1 MTKGERLQATN
12 VATWQPRVEGI
23 LGTLFVGLC
32 AGLWVKDG
40 PHWVTH
46 APRPVIGAYLVI
58 LAAVVSWGCLRGWRI
73 GLRVGRDGVL
83 VRNFFRSH
91 RFTLAEVGCFTD
103 GSSRGGESRHWW
115 ALCVVLRDGRAVTAR
130 GTTRDGRPSE
140 KTLTAIR
147 KAAGRFQIPAELT
160 GVASNRGL
168 PRTPGR
174 YADPGGQAGSRFW
187 TGREWSPLLPADR
200 ENGKPA
206 PEFPAKVSLP
216 LPEPD
221 GSWQYAAL
229 QARRSRVVFAALA
242 ALTVLLLAAA
252 LVAELWDHSHHK
264 NYDPGLW
271 LSLAAFPAFFAFCA
285 RPAAN
290 SYRKLDQAANRRPG
304 SLAPRIRHRK
314 PNSR

>member
-1 MTKGERLQATN
+1 
-12 VATWQPRVEGI
+12 
-23 LGTLFVGLC
+23 
-32 AGLWVKDG
+32 
-40 PHWVTH
+40 
-46 APRPVIGAYLVI
+46 
-58 LAAVVSWGCLRGWRI
+58 
-73 GLRVGRDGVL
+73 
-83 VRNFFRSH
+83 
-91 RFTLAEVGCFTD
+91 
-103 GSSRGGESRHWW
+103 
-115 ALCVVLRDGRAVTAR
+115 
-130 GTTRDGRPSE
+130 
-140 KTLTAIR
+140 
-147 KAAGRFQIPAELT
+147 
-160 GVASNRGL
+160 L
-168 PRTPGR
+168 P
-174 YADPGGQAGSRFW
+174 D
-187 TGREWSPLLPADR
+187 
-200 ENGKPA
+200 
-206 PEFPAKVSLP
+206 
-216 LPEPD
+216 PD